1 MPESQSMLVYQQ
13 KEPTYKFQR
22 HIGRSLLNTLGPV
35 AVSGFYLFIALEYL
49 RRPSVNNISPSR
61 VLSGKGVFY
70 AFFVISVFVLE
81 WAKSGLAGFE
91 AWALMQ
97 PRLAPAN
104 ANQLMWHTDRAW
116 GSMSGW
122 WKALLVTIDFL
133 RHRKWKGQR
142 WQGPSGLWFY
152 LASCSLIF
160 FVTIPLAG
168 LSMEPEH
175 SVTLSDRQIVIIG
188 PNQSTFDTQQSVS
201 IAQMADGRWRQGI
214 PVTPPGETIL
224 YAPEGTRNASSAF
237 LEDEARSIYSLQS
250 QDFGQPRHNI
260 TFFSGPAVGERVHGD
275 AWGLLVN
282 ISCVPVNPYTGLK
295 LLNITSVD
303 NWTAVTSDGLHVTAS
318 EWEFYQQGSIS
329 SAYTLYTD
337 SSSWHTTPGFGVNYS
352 YVMTSDRD
360 ITNALSDYSNQ
371 PTNQSRVPRPEIPI
385 QGSVE
390 MVLWQS
396 INTAEGFS
404 ADADQEWLNMK
415 DSPVIVT
422 SGDYLGYGIQ
432 CSVYSTVGTASLSAI
447 TNTFSDFRPQQAAYG
462 NTFLTW
468 EALEN
473 LGVYAIQTL
482 VYAAFTSAGI
492 NWQGHDKTSHLC
504 TTDTIFSTCNG
515 WFGANIAT
523 NGRPMRIPRSGY
535 GRIQN
540 NTKLSGFI
548 LQYPAIS
555 PERMALAMHKLFGEV
570 AIALMAAG
578 PGNWTDPA
586 LKGLDPI
593 TDISPGVLPYTLVM
607 ALLGLWTLLTVLPQ
621 LLIPSSFFG
630 RRWASVLDGFAMF
643 RFGAEWRGEVH
654 ELRCG
659 DLSSQDT
666 TSLCHVPGMV
676 GDMAPRRSRE
686 AGGASQ
692 APGFVGLSR
701 HRADKS
707 ANRLYTYHKA
717 T

>member
-1 MPESQSMLVYQQ
+1 MVAESQSILSHHQE
-13 KEPTYKFQR
+13 KPTHKFKR
-22 HIGRSLLNTLGPV
+22 YIGRSLLNTLGPV
-35 AVSGFYLFIALEYL
+35 AVTGFYFFIATEFLS
-49 RRPSVNNISPSR
+49 RPSVNNISPSR

-70 AFFVISVFVLE
+70 TFFVLSVFVLD

-97 PRLAPAN
+97 PGLAPVN

-122 WKALLVTIDFL
+122 WKALLVTIDFVRL
-133 RHRKWKGQR
+133 GKRKGEK

-152 LASCSLIF
+152 LASCSMIF
-160 FVTIPLAG
+160 FVAVPFAG
-168 LSMEPEH
+168 VSMEPDI
-175 SVTLSDRQIVIIG
+175 SFRLSDRQIAIMG

-201 IAQMADGRWRQGI
+201 VAQKADGRWRQGI
-214 PVTPPGETIL
+214 PTTPQGETIL
-224 YAPEGTRNASSAF
+224 YAPEGTRNASGAF
-237 LEDEARSIYSLQS
+237 LEDEARNIYLHPQRNSDS
-250 QDFGQPRHNI
+250 RPSI

-282 ISCVPVNPYTGLK
+282 VSCVPVNPYTRLR
-295 LLNITSVD
+295 LLNITSRND
-303 NWTAVTSDGLHVTAS
+303 WTAATNPGSAAGQPIITNAS
-318 EWEFYQQGSIS
+318 EWKTFQQGSIG

-337 SSSWHTTPGFGVNYS
+337 SSSWHETPGFGVNYT

-371 PTNQSRVPRPEIPI
+371 STHSIVSRPAIPI

-396 INTAEGFS
+396 INTAQGFS
-404 ADADQEWLNMK
+404 PDQDEEWLKMRDN
-415 DSPVIVT
+415 DAVVAD
-422 SGDYLGYGIQ
+422 GDYLGYGVQ
-432 CSVYSTVGTASLSAI
+432 CLVYSTVGTASLSAI

-468 EALEN
+468 DTQEN

-492 NWQGHDKTSHLC
+492 NWQGRDAPSHLC

-523 NGRPMRIPRSGY
+523 NGIPLHIARTGSKTTAA
-535 GRIQN
+535 QKN
-540 NTKLSGFI
+540 SSTESSGFM
-548 LQYPAIS
+548 LQYPAVS

-586 LKGLDPI
+586 LRGLDPI
-593 TDISPGVLPYTLVM
+593 TDIVPGVLPWQLVM
-607 ALLGLWTLLTVLPQ
+607 ALLALWALLTVLPQ
-621 LLIPSSFFG
+621 LLFPGSFLG

-643 RFGAEWRGEVH
+643 RFGVEWRGAVH
-654 ELRCG
+654 ELRG
-659 DLSSQDT
+659 RDLGSQDAS
-666 TSLCHVPGMV
+666 SLCSVPGMV
-676 GDMAPRRSRE
+676 GDQEPRRARE
-686 AGGASQ
+686 AGAAS
-692 APGFVGLSR
+692 
-701 HRADKS
+701 
-707 ANRLYTYHKA
+707 
-717 T
+717 

>member
-1 MPESQSMLVYQQ
+1 MVPESQSILSHRQEEY
-13 KEPTYKFQR
+13 PRKFQR
-22 HIGRSLLNTLGPV
+22 YIGRSLLNTLGPV
-35 AVSGFYLFIALEYL
+35 AVTGFYFFIVLEFL
-49 RRPSVNNISPSR
+49 SRPSVNNIGPSR
-61 VLSGKGVFY
+61 ILRGKGVFY
-70 AFFVISVFVLE
+70 AFFVLSVFVLE

-91 AWALMQ
+91 AWALTQ
-97 PRLAPAN
+97 PRLAPVN

-133 RHRKWKGQR
+133 RRGKRNGEK

-160 FVTIPLAG
+160 FVAVPLAG
-168 LSMEPEH
+168 VSMEPDI
-175 SVTLSDRQIVIIG
+175 SFRLSDRQIEIMG
-188 PNQSTFDTQQSVS
+188 PNQSTFDIQQSVS
-201 IAQMADGRWRQGI
+201 VAQKADGRWRQGV
-214 PVTPPGETIL
+214 PTTPQGETIL
-224 YAPEGTRNASSAF
+224 YAPEGTRNASGAF
-237 LEDEARSIYSLQS
+237 FEDEAQNIYSHPQRDSQS
-250 QDFGQPRHNI
+250 RPSI

-282 ISCVPVNPYTGLK
+282 VSCVPVNPYTRLR
-295 LLNITSVD
+295 LLNVTSV
-303 NWTAVTSDGLHVTAS
+303 NEWTAATSPGSATGNKTLFDAS
-318 EWEFYQQGSIS
+318 FWEKVQQAPVGSS
-329 SAYTLYTD
+329 YTLYTD
-337 SSSWHTTPGFGVNYS
+337 SSSWHETPGFGVNYT

-371 PTNQSRVPRPEIPI
+371 STDPNVSQPTIPI

-390 MVLWQS
+390 VVLWQS
-396 INTAEGFS
+396 INTAQGFS
-404 ADADQEWLNMK
+404 ADQDEEWLQMRDN
-415 DSPVIVT
+415 DVVVA

-432 CSVYSTVGTASLSAI
+432 CDVYSTVGTASLSAI
-447 TNTFSDFRPQQAAYG
+447 TNTFSDFRPQQADYG

-468 EALEN
+468 DTQEN

-492 NWQGHDKTSHLC
+492 NWQQHDAPSHLC

-523 NGRPMRIPRSGY
+523 NGIPLHIARRGSKTT
-535 GRIQN
+535 QN
-540 NTKLSGFI
+540 GTESSGFM

-570 AIALMAAG
+570 AIALMATG

-593 TDISPGVLPYTLVM
+593 TDIVPGVMPYQLVM
-607 ALLGLWTLLTVLPQ
+607 ALLALWTLLTALPQ
-621 LLIPSSFFG
+621 LLFPSSFFG

-643 RFGAEWRGEVH
+643 RFGVEWRGAVH
-654 ELRCG
+654 ELRG
-659 DLSSQDT
+659 RDLASQDAS
-666 TSLCHVPGMV
+666 SLCQVPGMV
-676 GDMAPRRSRE
+676 GDPEQRSARE
-686 AGGASQ
+686 AGGTS
-692 APGFVGLSR
+692 
-701 HRADKS
+701 
-707 ANRLYTYHKA
+707 
-717 T
+717 

>member
-1 MPESQSMLVYQQ
+1 MLVRQQ
-13 KEPTYKFQR
+13 EEPTYKFQR
-22 HIGRSLLNTLGPV
+22 HIRRSLLNTLGPV
-35 AVSGFYLFIALEYL
+35 AVTGFYLFIALEYL

-70 AFFVISVFVLE
+70 AFFVLSVFALE
-81 WAKSGLAGFE
+81 CAKSGLAGFE

-104 ANQLMWHTDRAW
+104 ANQLMWHTDRLW
-116 GSMSGW
+116 GSVSGW
-122 WKALLVTIDFL
+122 WRALLVTKDFL
-133 RHRKWKGQR
+133 RHRKRKGQK

-160 FVTIPLAG
+160 FVTVPLAG
-168 LSMEPEH
+168 LSMEPVL
-175 SVTLSDRQIVIIG
+175 SAKLSDRQIGIIG

-201 IAQMADGRWRQGI
+201 VAQMADGRWRQGTAT
-214 PVTPPGETIL
+214 TPQGETIL

-237 LEDEARSIYSLQS
+237 LEDEARSIYDLHHKDNS
-250 QDFGQPRHNI
+250 QPRPNI

-282 ISCVPVNPYTGLK
+282 VSCVPVNPYTGLQ
-295 LLNITSVD
+295 LLNITSVN
-303 NWTAVTSDGLHVTAS
+303 NWTALTNSGSSKNGTIFNSSD
-318 EWEFYQQGSIS
+318 WEELYQQGAVGS
-329 SAYTLYTD
+329 SYTLYTD

-371 PTNQSRVPRPEIPI
+371 STDSRVPRPEIPI

-396 INTAEGFS
+396 INTAQGFS
-404 ADADQEWLNMK
+404 ADQDQEWLKMK
-415 DSPVIVT
+415 DNAVVVA
-422 SGDYLGYGIQ
+422 SGDYLGYGLQ

-468 EALEN
+468 DSREN
-473 LGVYAIQTL
+473 LGIYAIQTL

-492 NWQGHDKTSHLC
+492 NWQGRPRPSHLC
-504 TTDTIFSTCNG
+504 TTHTIFSTCNG

-523 NGRPMRIPRSGY
+523 KGRPIHVPRSGY
-535 GRIQN
+535 RGTQN
-540 NTKLSGFI
+540 NTESSGFI
-548 LQYPAIS
+548 IQYPAIS

-570 AIALMAAG
+570 AIALMAGG

-593 TDISPGVLPYTLVM
+593 TDIVPGVLPYQLVII
-607 ALLGLWTLLTVLPQ
+607 LLALWTLLTILPQ
-621 LLIPSSFFG
+621 FLAPSSFFG

-643 RFGAEWRGEVH
+643 RFGAEWRGVVH
-654 ELRCG
+654 ELRGG
-659 DLSSQDT
+659 DLASQDT

-676 GDMAPRRSRE
+676 GDLEPRRARE
-686 AGGASQ
+686 AGRTSR

-701 HRADKS
+701 NRADVS
-707 ANRLYTYHKA
+707 PNRLYTYHKA
-717 T
+717 I

>member
-1 MPESQSMLVYQQ
+1 MVPESQSILSHQQ
-13 KEPTYKFQR
+13 EDPPYKLQR
-22 HIGRSLLNTLGPV
+22 YIGRSLLNTLGPV
-35 AVSGFYLFIALEYL
+35 AVTGFYFFIALEFL
-49 RRPSVNNISPSR
+49 SRPSANNISPSR
-61 VLSGKGVFY
+61 LLSGKEVFY
-70 AFFVISVFVLE
+70 AFFVLSVFVLE

-104 ANQLMWHTDRAW
+104 TNQLMWHTDRAW

-133 RHRKWKGQR
+133 RHRKRKGEK
-142 WQGPSGLWFY
+142 WQGPSGIWFY

-160 FVTIPLAG
+160 FVAVPLAG
-168 LSMEPEH
+168 VSMEPDM
-175 SVTLSDRQIVIIG
+175 SFRLSDRQIAIIG
-188 PNQSTFDTQQSVS
+188 PNQSTFDSQQSVS
-201 IAQMADGRWRQGI
+201 VAQKADGRWREGN
-214 PVTPPGETIL
+214 PTTPQGETIL
-224 YAPEGTRNASSAF
+224 YAPEGTRNASGAF
-237 LEDEARSIYSLQS
+237 LEDEARNIYLNPQRNSQS
-250 QDFGQPRHNI
+250 RPNI

-282 ISCVPVNPYTGLK
+282 VSCVPVDPYTRLR
-295 LLNITSVD
+295 LLNITSPND
-303 NWTAVTSDGLHVTAS
+303 WTAVTNPGSKDGDGIIADASD
-318 EWEFYQQGSIS
+318 WKMQQQGSVG

-337 SSSWHTTPGFGVNYS
+337 SSSWHGTPGFGVNYS

-360 ITNALSDYSNQ
+360 ITNMLSDYSNQ
-371 PTNQSRVPRPEIPI
+371 STPSRVSRPAIPI

-396 INTAEGFS
+396 INTAQGFS
-404 ADADQEWLNMK
+404 ADQDQEWLKMRDN
-415 DSPVIVT
+415 DVVVA
-422 SGDYLGYGIQ
+422 SGDYLGFGVQ

-447 TNTFSDFRPQQAAYG
+447 TNTFADFRPEQAAYG

-468 EALEN
+468 DTQEN

-492 NWQGHDKTSHLC
+492 NWQYYDRPSHMC

-523 NGRPMRIPRSGY
+523 KGMPMRVTRRGSKTT
-535 GRIQN
+535 QN
-540 NTKLSGFI
+540 GTESSGFM

-555 PERMALAMHKLFGEV
+555 PERMAFAMHKLFGEV
-570 AIALMAAG
+570 AIALMATG

-593 TDISPGVLPYTLVM
+593 ADIVPGVLPYQLVM
-607 ALLGLWTLLTVLPQ
+607 MLLALWTLLTVLPQ
-621 LLIPSSFFG
+621 LLFPGSFFG

-643 RFGAEWRGEVH
+643 RFGVKWRGAVH
-654 ELRCG
+654 ELRG
-659 DLSSQDT
+659 RHLASQDA
-666 TSLCHVPGMV
+666 TSLCQVPGMV
-676 GDMAPRRSRE
+676 GNLEPRRARE

-692 APGFVGLSR
+692 EP
-701 HRADKS
+701 
-707 ANRLYTYHKA
+707 
-717 T
+717 